1 MTDMWVVLEG
11 MLPYL
16 LVFVGL
22 IVLFLIIREFRL
34 MYSRTRLAQLELER
48 EKINLMKA
56 DMEQKGRPFYRI
68 PPKDLEELRMLDE
81 ENVELDTD
89 IFARRNAVEK
99 RLKRLE
105 SKVAL
110 TKLDRMIEKIKREEE
125 RLG

>member
-56 DMEQKGRPFYRI
+56 DMEQKGRRSTGS
-68 PPKDLEELRMLDE
+68 LQR
-81 ENVELDTD
+81 T
-89 IFARRNAVEK
+89 
-99 RLKRLE
+99 
-105 SKVAL
+105 SKS
-110 TKLDRMIEKIKREEE
+110 
-125 RLG
+125 